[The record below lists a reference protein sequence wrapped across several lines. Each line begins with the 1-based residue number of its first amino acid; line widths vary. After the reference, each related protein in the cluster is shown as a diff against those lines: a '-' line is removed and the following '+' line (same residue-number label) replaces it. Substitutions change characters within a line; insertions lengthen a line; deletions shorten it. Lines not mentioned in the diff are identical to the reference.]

1 MNLPLRYFREV
12 RSEMTKVTW
21 PKRDEVVRLTAVVI
35 LLSLIVGIYVG
46 ALDFSFT
53 KLLEIFVSR

>member
-1 MNLPLRYFREV
+1 
-12 RSEMTKVTW
+12 MTKVTW